1 MSGAACT
8 TTSPWL
14 RHTPNGLRASRASQS
29 VLHGG
34 LSTIDERNVG
44 PSRRGFDKTRS
55 PTTCMAPELS
65 PMRPLTPTTPPQIR
79 PAVHP
84 FADVQSSSSDDESS
98 EDGLEFRAVSP
109 HMIDIYEDEDAHS
122 RPMSPLSARS
132 RATANTSATDE
143 TVQIVRARTQRINTA
158 RAHSHSIEEIRQLL
172 SPPPES
178 TSRVLLSWSPIQ
190 LRHLADN
197 KESLRNEPGP
207 SPRSLG
213 PTTPGP
219 PRPPP
224 RSAARRPRAITKDI
238 GSFLEHIHE
247 DEPGLNSAVRTT
259 RSVSLPFIARQ
270 SSDSAWNPVPLP
282 PPPRPRN
289 RALVGTASAAVQSR
303 LPTRLHSTPIQ
314 SSEPPAIGISPLGSS
329 SFEHHER
336 PWSPKDRRPV
346 PTLTI
351 PAPPRRDSLDHR
363 RSSLYSLP
371 LSPAG
376 ISLPPSTATPNFPQ
390 SPHSTIFHTAGSP
403 PITPLHA
410 SFLPSCKTTSVRS
423 SAIREDWS
431 SPRPSEDR
439 PNRSSNRLSTLSNPF
454 GDFSFLR
461 PLPGNRASGIS
472 FTSNVSGSSARSP
485 TEAECIPIGL
495 HRATSQDT
503 ERDEFLLPVTPRS
516 SWLRSGFEVD
526 VHLPQGDEDEED
538 DESATEES
546 SRKSTEKSSLLS
558 CRERAK
564 SLTLPYIPAASLNKV
579 DRVLG
584 KGASRALISGVHDH
598 VPHHF
603 SPSSMSSSPE
613 NVSPTTTVVS
623 TDPTQQSFLPSTAP
637 PSAFSMG
644 GIGRRLSKR
653 SSPSSERRRSED
665 VPRPSSQ
672 GSGLMA
678 RMDRFI
684 GRTPSPAGRTREL
697 DSEDEAPC
705 PPPILTFPKPI
716 HGRKHSSSDPS
727 VGLAST
733 VLSGRP
739 STSNMRTA
747 AERAELVKKTRK
759 IQQMLGDV
767 PPVSGATGST
777 FYRVSRAARSEDS
790 LVSPTSAVVVIGGP
804 TENRGHR
811 STASLSS
818 RPLLALS
825 PGLQTDGLLDI
836 RTSGSGDD
844 FGVGVNDGGLS
855 PITSAQPEDIDGD
868 GHENDQ
874 DEDEAAFAR
883 RAKRAKVAK
892 LHRYLGSRVPAH
904 LVLGLDESWDP
915 EQGLPDVRS
924 EDGVDTGSMFSAK
937 KKRRAS
943 DGDCT
948 MLDEDINDLSV
959 MSSEE
964 KARAVRRKA
973 KMEKMFGERPPQKL
987 YQLHQ
992 AGADTPSKSE
1002 VNHESGSEG
1011 DDGTE
1016 PLDGSEG
1023 GEHYQSYRAS
1033 FNSLAYFVSNAD
1045 RDSLE
1050 GLYDIV
1056 SGPSDDS
1063 EAQRNQFTARR
1074 KRAAKLSNFFGVT
1087 YRDLFGAV
1095 LDILESDVKEDKE
1108 EGSLTPAETQDLL
1121 RKLKS
1126 LKDIG
1131 EKISS

>member
-1 MSGAACT
+1 MSGACT

-14 RHTPNGLRASRASQS
+14 RHTPNGLRASKASRS

-34 LSTIDERNVG
+34 LSTIDERNIG
-44 PSRRGFDKTRS
+44 PSRCGFDKSRS
-55 PTTCMAPELS
+55 PTTPELS
-65 PMRPLTPTTPPQIR
+65 PLADMRPLTPSTPPPI
-79 PAVHP
+79 HP
-84 FADVQSSSSDDESS
+84 FANVQSSSSDDESS
-98 EDGLEFRAVSP
+98 EDDLEFRAVN
-109 HMIDIYEDEDAHS
+109 DS
-122 RPMSPLSARS
+122 RPISPLSSRS

-143 TVQIVRARTQRINTA
+143 STVQIVRARTQRINTA

-178 TSRVLLSWSPIQ
+178 TSRLLLSWSP
-190 LRHLADN
+190 RHLQD
-197 KESLRNEPGP
+197 KELLRNESGP
-207 SPRSLG
+207 SPASTPQSTPRSPG
-213 PTTPGP
+213 PGP
-219 PRPPP
+219 PKPPP
-224 RSAARRPRAITKDI
+224 RSSARRRPRAITKDAE
-238 GSFLEHIHE
+238 SFLEHIHQ

-259 RSVSLPFIARQ
+259 RSVSLPFITRQ

-289 RALVGTASAAVQSR
+289 RALVRTVSAAVQSR
-303 LPTRLHSTPIQ
+303 LPTHLHSTPIQ
-314 SSEPPAIGISPLGSS
+314 SSAPLGSS
-329 SFEHHER
+329 SA
-336 PWSPKDRRPV
+336 WSPKDRRPV
-346 PTLTI
+346 PTLVI
-351 PAPPRRDSLDHR
+351 PASPRRDSLDHR
-363 RSSLYSLP
+363 SLYSLP

-376 ISLPPSTATPNFPQ
+376 ISPPPSTATPNFPQ
-390 SPHSTIFHTAGSP
+390 SPHSTIFHTAEST

-431 SPRPSEDR
+431 SPRPSKDHL

-461 PLPGNRASGIS
+461 PLVNNRASGIS

-516 SWLRSGFEVD
+516 SWLRSGFEID
-526 VHLPQGDEDEED
+526 VHLPQGDEDE
-538 DESATEES
+538 DECES
-546 SRKSTEKSSLLS
+546 SRKSTETSSLLS

-564 SLTLPYIPAASLNKV
+564 SLTLPHIPVASLNKV

-613 NVSPTTTVVS
+613 NVSPTTTVVP

-653 SSPSSERRRSED
+653 SSPSSERRRSEE

-672 GSGLMA
+672 ASVGLMA

-733 VLSGRP
+733 ILTGRP

-790 LVSPTSAVVVIGGP
+790 LVSPTSAVLVIGGS
-804 TENRGHR
+804 TEHRGHR

-825 PGLQTDGLLDI
+825 PGLQTDGLLNI

-844 FGVGVNDGGLS
+844 FGLGLNDAGLS

-874 DEDEAAFAR
+874 DEDETALAR

-915 EQGLPDVRS
+915 EQDLPDVRS
-924 EDGVDTGSMFSAK
+924 EDGAETGSMFSAK

-943 DGDCT
+943 DGDYT
-948 MLDEDINDLSV
+948 LHEEEINDLSV

-987 YQLHQ
+987 YQLYQ
-992 AGADTPSKSE
+992 AGTDTPSKSDADHDSAE
-1002 VNHESGSEG
+1002 E
-1011 DDGTE
+1011 DDGSE

-1056 SGPSDDS
+1056 SSPSDDP

-1121 RKLKS
+1121 RKLRS